1 MRSAIAILLTL
12 LVVAPAISQNYGTE
26 IDRHVLV
33 PCVRGMLAMR
43 GQTES
48 IDMPDSHVL
57 QAAKMVLPPEAID
70 ILHEDIG
77 RAVAGK
83 SYDARLALYRQFAA
97 FCMAH
102 SSGQTR

>member
-1 MRSAIAILLTL
+1 MRAAIVTL
-12 LVVAPAISQNYGTE
+12 SVFLFVAPAMSQNCGAE

-48 IDMPDSHVL
+48 LDMPDSHVL
-57 QAAKMVLPPEAID
+57 LAAKTVLPPEAID
-70 ILHEDIG
+70 ILHEEIG
-77 RAVAGK
+77 RTVAGK
-83 SYDARLALYRQFAA
+83 PYKTRLALYRQFAT
-97 FCMAH
+97 FCMMH